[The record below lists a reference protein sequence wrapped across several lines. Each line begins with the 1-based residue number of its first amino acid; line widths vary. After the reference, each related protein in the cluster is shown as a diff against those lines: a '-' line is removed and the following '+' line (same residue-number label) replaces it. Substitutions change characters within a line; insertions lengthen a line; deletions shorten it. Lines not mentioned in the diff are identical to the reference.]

1 MATRSNIASVIGSLA
16 DNSSDSDESDD
27 ESDSSDG
34 LEVVEKRSTGKAGGT
49 SYEESQETNTSYEET
64 NTSSNITVRS
74 LLTILKA
81 PKQSDLT
88 RKRKVAVNP
97 PTGKRKCKSNKG
109 LASVKPHQRTNEF
122 PNESLVVSH
131 GKLFCNSCREELSL
145 KKSVIKGHI
154 GSTKHTNGK
163 LKMQVKEKRE
173 RESSGDQRV
182 GSPNVSGG

>member
-81 PKQSDLT
+81 KTFTEHNGMCVSIIL
-88 RKRKVAVNP
+88 
-97 PTGKRKCKSNKG
+97 SIIG
-109 LASVKPHQRTNEF
+109 LIFEHCSKA
-122 PNESLVVSH
+122 
-131 GKLFCNSCREELSL
+131 
-145 KKSVIKGHI
+145 
-154 GSTKHTNGK
+154 
-163 LKMQVKEKRE
+163 
-173 RESSGDQRV
+173 
-182 GSPNVSGG
+182 